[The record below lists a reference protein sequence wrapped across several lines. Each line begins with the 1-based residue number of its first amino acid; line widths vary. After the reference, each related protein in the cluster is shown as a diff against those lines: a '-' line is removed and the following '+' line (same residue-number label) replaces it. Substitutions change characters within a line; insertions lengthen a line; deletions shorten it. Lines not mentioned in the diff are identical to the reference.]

1 MPFTKNGEVPDLLLN
16 PHAIPSRMTIGHLLE
31 SLLGKIGCIKGTLI
45 DATIFNNI
53 KVEDIGNVLENL
65 GFQKYGNETLYNG
78 QTGEQLETELFFCPT
93 FYQRLKHMVD
103 DKVQSR
109 TPESGPIMKL
119 TKQPVK
125 GRSRGGG
132 IRFGEME
139 RDCILSH
146 GAMNIINDRLLDSS
160 DGTEISICPK
170 CGIIPQLLENNKFYC
185 KICDN
190 YDMAKLTFPY
200 AAKLLFQ
207 ELMSMNIYPR
217 FMLSKK

>member
-1 MPFTKNGEVPDLLLN
+1 
-16 PHAIPSRMTIGHLLE
+16 
-31 SLLGKIGCIKGTLI
+31 
-45 DATIFNNI
+45 
-53 KVEDIGNVLENL
+53 
-65 GFQKYGNETLYNG
+65 
-78 QTGEQLETELFFCPT
+78 
-93 FYQRLKHMVD
+93 MVD

-146 GAMNIINDRLLDSS
+146 GAMSVINDRLLDSS

-170 CGIIPQLLENNKFYC
+170 CGLIPQFLENNKFYC